1 LGLFLA
7 IGILSL
13 QACGSIIKGTRGIAD
28 LGWMNELA
36 RMMQVSLIGYAVSGA
51 FLGLAYFNYYY
62 ALIAIVVGM
71 QVVLA
76 KELAEVGVLTSED
89 RRFSPRPLRPQPA
102 AATRALAG
110 AASAGGGAR
119 FERPLKAAG
128 GPSPLKGLPTAK
140 EAIALAKEWY
150 RRL

>member
-71 QVVLA
+71 QAVLK
-76 KELAEVGVLTSED
+76 KELAALGATHSPPREIPITTIRSH
-89 RRFSPRPLRPQPA
+89 PRPGSNAPDHGPVRSSPA
-102 AATRALAG
+102 TSG
-110 AASAGGGAR
+110 A
-119 FERPLKAAG
+119 
-128 GPSPLKGLPTAK
+128 SPKGLPTLK
-140 EAIALAKEWY
+140 EGLALMIDWY